1 MGLSRL
7 DNFLKNVKGEIIYVD
22 SNNIDATDAVEN
34 QGNSLAR
41 PFKTLQRALIEAARF
56 SYQGGLDND
65 RFNKTTILLYPGDH
79 YIDNRPGWI
88 PTTEGSFLL
97 RGGVSST
104 DFNQFSAASN
114 FDITNPGNDLYK
126 LNSVHG
132 GVIVPRGTSIVG
144 MDLRKTKIRPR
155 YVPNPLNDNIGRSA
169 LFRVTGACYF
179 WQLSFLDSNP
189 NDFCYK
195 DFTTNKF
202 TGEFSHHKLTCFEYA
217 DGINPVII
225 NDDFVSYSTD
235 RTDLDMYYEKI
246 GLLFGVSSGR
256 DISPDYPDANLDIQ
270 PRVEEY
276 RIVGTRSGEVGIA
289 SIRSGDGTTPSTVV
303 TTILS
308 EPLDEID
315 VDSVIRVEGVNS
327 PGYDGEHTVT
337 RVFSP
342 SEFEYKL
349 PTIPLDA
356 NPSTSGATT
365 NIVIDTVDSASP
377 YIFNCSLRSVF
388 GMCGLHADG
397 SKATG
402 FKSMVTAQFTGI
414 GHRKIITL
422 S

>member
-1 MGLSRL
+1 
-7 DNFLKNVKGEIIYVD
+7 
-22 SNNIDATDAVEN
+22 
-34 QGNSLAR
+34 
-41 PFKTLQRALIEAARF
+41 
-56 SYQGGLDND
+56 
-65 RFNKTTILLYPGDH
+65 
-79 YIDNRPGWI
+79 
-88 PTTEGSFLL
+88 
-97 RGGVSST
+97 
-104 DFNQFSAASN
+104 
-114 FDITNPGNDLYK
+114 
-126 LNSVHG
+126 
-132 GVIVPRGTSIVG
+132 

-414 GHRKIITL
+414 GLHRKIITL

>member
-1 MGLSRL
+1 
-7 DNFLKNVKGEIIYVD
+7 
-22 SNNIDATDAVEN
+22 
-34 QGNSLAR
+34 
-41 PFKTLQRALIEAARF
+41 
-56 SYQGGLDND
+56 
-65 RFNKTTILLYPGDH
+65 
-79 YIDNRPGWI
+79 
-88 PTTEGSFLL
+88 
-97 RGGVSST
+97 
-104 DFNQFSAASN
+104 
-114 FDITNPGNDLYK
+114 
-126 LNSVHG
+126 
-132 GVIVPRGTSIVG
+132 
-144 MDLRKTKIRPR
+144 
-155 YVPNPLNDNIGRSA
+155 
-169 LFRVTGACYF
+169 
-179 WQLSFLDSNP
+179 
-189 NDFCYK
+189 
-195 DFTTNKF
+195 
-202 TGEFSHHKLTCFEYA
+202 
-217 DGINPVII
+217 
-225 NDDFVSYSTD
+225 
-235 RTDLDMYYEKI
+235 MYYEKI

-256 DISPDYPDANLDIQ
+256 DVSPDYPDANLDIQ

-289 SIRSGDGTTPSTVV
+289 SIRSGDGTSPSTVV

-414 GHRKIITL
+414 GIQKDNNAFVKYNTINGVYQDTNTFGNENIHTDSRARFKPDWENFHIKCSNDGYIQVVSVFAIGFAKHFVAESGGDQSINNSNSNFGSHALVASGFRSAAFPKDDVGYISHIIPPKQIEPTITSL
-422 S
+422 EFYPIDINATTSNTIKDPFL